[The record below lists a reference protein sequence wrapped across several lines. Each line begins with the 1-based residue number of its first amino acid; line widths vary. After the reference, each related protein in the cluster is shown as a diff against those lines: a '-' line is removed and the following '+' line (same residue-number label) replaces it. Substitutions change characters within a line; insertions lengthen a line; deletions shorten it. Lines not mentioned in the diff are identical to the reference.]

1 MSRLAR
7 LMTASRPKLIPFAAA
22 VLALCGCGGGGGGGS
37 SGGNN
42 FEAVE
47 ASVPQP
53 TVAAVRAGV
62 SPFIAFV
69 DLHFPVA
76 GNLTLVHYRIEPRAG
91 SVSHPVDVNYAM
103 AYLQR
108 RGYAPAGGNTI
119 TVPVFGL
126 YANYQNEVDIDVQPA
141 DGEQQALRVE
151 IDTPAYSDPN
161 GIYDRP
167 AILKPRTAGDSL
179 GFDYFY
185 MKSALGS
192 PVVADTDGQVRWVVP
207 LNMNSAASLFVD
219 NRFVIGDA
227 TSTRLERLELDGA
240 TNETSLSPPDLT
252 DFNHNIDP
260 GKVGLLAEMDA
271 THNGV
276 RDVESTLVEF
286 DGDTGNVLM
295 RWNLAD
301 ILSGFMRSQGDDPT
315 SFVRPGADWFHMNSA
330 TYDPSDDTLIVSSR
344 ENFVLK
350 IDYTSGGLIWILGDP
365 TKYWH
370 SFASLAAKSLTL
382 ASGGLYPVGQH
393 AVSITHDGLL
403 QVFNDGQGSVNQP
416 AGAPPG
422 ETRTYSA
429 VSAYSID
436 AAQQGATESQHFD
449 YGQSI
454 FSAFCSSAYQAPV
467 GASMLISYADADKG
481 AHARLVGLD
490 ESQNVAFDFEYA
502 TTGCN
507 TSWNAQPIP
516 FEAMRF
522 DG

>member
-1 MSRLAR
+1 MSHLAR
-7 LMTASRPKLIPFAAA
+7 LITASRPKLIPFAAA
-22 VLALCGCGGGGGGGS
+22 ALALGGCGGGGGG
-37 SGGNN
+37 NN
-42 FEAVE
+42 FVTVE
-47 ASVPQP
+47 AGLPQP
-53 TVAAVRAGV
+53 SVAAVRTGV

-69 DLHFPVA
+69 DLHLPVA
-76 GNLTLVHYRIEPRAG
+76 GTLTMVHYRIEPKPG
-91 SVSHPVDVNYAM
+91 SVSQPVDVNYAM

-108 RGYAPAGGNTI
+108 RGYAPTGGDTI

-141 DGEQQALRVE
+141 DGVEQALRVE

-161 GIYDRP
+161 GVYDRP
-167 AILKPRTAGDSL
+167 TILKSRAADDSL

-185 MKSALGS
+185 MKSGLGS
-192 PVVADTDGQVRWVVP
+192 PVVLDTDGQIRWVAP
-207 LNMNSAASLFVD
+207 LNMISLTSLFVG

-227 TSTRLERLELDGA
+227 ASTRLQRLELDGT
-240 TNETSLSPPDLT
+240 TNETSLDASDLT

-260 GKVGLLAEMDA
+260 GKVGLLSEADA

-276 RDVESTLVEF
+276 ADVESTLIEF

-295 RWNLAD
+295 RWDLAN

-315 SFVRPGADWFHMNSA
+315 SFVRPGTDWFHMNSA
-330 TYDPSDDTLIVSSR
+330 TYDPSDDTLIISSR
-344 ENFVLK
+344 ENFVVK

-370 SFASLAAKSLTL
+370 SFPSLAAKSLTL
-382 ASGGLYPVGQH
+382 ASGGLYPIGQH

-403 QVFNDGQGSVNQP
+403 QVFNDGEGSVNQP
-416 AGAPPG
+416 TGAPSG

-436 AAQQGATESQHFD
+436 ATQHSAVEARRFD

-454 FSAFCSSAYQAPV
+454 FSSFCSSAYQAPE
-467 GASMLISYADADKG
+467 GNAMLISYADADNG
-481 AHARLVGLD
+481 THARLVGLD
-490 ESQNVAFDFEYA
+490 ASQNVAFDFEYA
-502 TTGCN
+502 SSGCN

-522 DG
+522 NG

>member
-1 MSRLAR
+1 MTVSR
-7 LMTASRPKLIPFAAA
+7 SRMVLCAAT
-22 VLALCGCGGGGGGGS
+22 VLVLYGCGGEGGGGS
-37 SGGNN
+37 GGGNL
-42 FEAVE
+42 ATVE
-47 ASVPQP
+47 ASLPQP
-53 TVAAVRAGV
+53 TASVRSGV

-76 GNLTLVHYRIEPRAG
+76 GNLTLVHYRIEPRPG
-91 SVSHPVDVNYAM
+91 SISHPVDVNYAM

-108 RGYAPAGGNTI
+108 RGYAPTGGDTV

-141 DGEQQALRVE
+141 DGVQQALRVE

-167 AILKPRTAGDSL
+167 TILKPRSAGDSL

-185 MKSALGS
+185 MKSGLGS
-192 PVVADTDGQVRWVVP
+192 PVVVDTDGQIRWVVP
-207 LNMNSAASLFVD
+207 LNMSSLSSLFVG

-227 TSTRLERLELDGA
+227 TSTRLQRLELDGA
-240 TNETSLSPPDLT
+240 TNEASLSPSDLT

-260 GKVGLLAEMDA
+260 GKVGLLADMDA

-276 RDVESTLVEF
+276 PDVESTLVEF

-295 RWNLAD
+295 RWDLAD

-315 SFVRPGADWFHMNSA
+315 SFVRPGVDWFHINSA
-330 TYDPSDDTLIVSSR
+330 TYDPSDDSLIVSSR
-344 ENFVLK
+344 ENFVVK

-370 SFASLAAKSLTL
+370 SFPSLAAKSLTL
-382 ASGGLYPVGQH
+382 ASGGLYPIGQH
-393 AVSITHDGLL
+393 AVSITRDGLL
-403 QVFNDGQGSVNQP
+403 QVFNDGQGSFNEP

-422 ETRTYSA
+422 ETRSYST

-436 AAQQGATESQHFD
+436 AAQHGAVEARRFD

-454 FSAFCSSAYQAPV
+454 FSAICSSAYQAPM
-467 GASMLISYADADKG
+467 GTSMLISYAVADN
-481 AHARLVGLD
+481 ATHARLVGLD
-490 ESQNVAFDFEYA
+490 DSQNVAFDFEYA

-507 TSWNAQPIP
+507 TSWNAQTIP

-522 DG
+522 NG